1 MMRLRV
7 LEIME
12 DLNSTDQKKAIARQ
26 AGIFLKQEFG
36 FPSEL
41 VSVLMENA
49 MVLIRVENFLCPAE
63 QKIGLEKQ
71 DANLIHQM
79 YSKMFDDVKGPFIDQ
94 INQITRR
101 KVVSS
106 QIGINFETKNF
117 LMKFFFL

>member
-1 MMRLRV
+1 
-7 LEIME
+7 ME

-36 FPSEL
+36 FPTES

-49 MVLIRVENFLCPAE
+49 MVLIRAENFLCPAE
-63 QKIGLEKQ
+63 QKIGIEKQ
-71 DANLIHQM
+71 DTDLIHQM
-79 YSKMFDDVKGPFIDQ
+79 YAKIFDSVKGPFIDR
-94 INQITRR
+94 INRITGR

-117 LMKFFFL
+117 LIKFFF